1 MFTDLKNHVERSV
14 IIALVAIL
22 LFTSAVSWGKILT
35 QKTAKQEVVQVDSNR
50 TSNKIKKGMLVFT
63 GMIIVVAEYIQL
75 KDDN

>member
-14 IIALVAIL
+14 IVALVAIL

-35 QKTAKQEVVQVDSNR
+35 QKTAKQEVVQVDSNG